1 MVDEDEEEDDKEDEE
16 DEDDVDYEL
25 TPEFYFVNDIF
36 VKIADKEK
44 KKGTRSL
51 TEEQQALL
59 TVWHVSGIVENGALF
74 SFFERKFDVNEV
86 VRAYESVGLPEPA
99 VILKKAVA
107 VFPNSTTPRD
117 PDKLLDF
124 MEEHEE
130 VFEKLST
137 QFLRA
142 EKNMKAI
149 LGSYIQ
155 NNEPAF
161 KEFM

>member
-1 MVDEDEEEDDKEDEE
+1 MVNKEEEWDDD
-16 DEDDVDYEL
+16 DDDDVL

-36 VKIADKEK
+36 VKIANKEE

-51 TEEQQALL
+51 TEEQLALL

-74 SFFERKFDVNEV
+74 SFFERRFDVKEV

-99 VILKKAVA
+99 RVLKKAVA
-107 VFPNSTTPRD
+107 VFPKSTPPSD
-117 PDKLLDF
+117 PDELLDF

-130 VFEKLST
+130 EFEKLST

-142 EKNMKAI
+142 EKNMNAV
-149 LGSYIQ
+149 LGSYIKK
-155 NNEPAF
+155 NESAF

>member
-1 MVDEDEEEDDKEDEE
+1 MVDEAEEDDEEEDDDSEG
-16 DEDDVDYEL
+16 L
-25 TPEFYFVNDIF
+25 TPAFYFVNDIV
-36 VKIADKEK
+36 VKIAEKEE
-44 KKGTRSL
+44 KKGTQSL
-51 TEEQQALL
+51 REEQLALL
-59 TVWHVSGIVENGALF
+59 TVWQVSGIVENGALF
-74 SFFERKFDVNEV
+74 YFFEHRFDVNDV
-86 VRAYESVGLPEPA
+86 IRAYETVGLPEPA

-107 VFPNSTTPRD
+107 VFPNSTPPRD